1 MIRRFLPALI
11 VAWIVSLSAL
21 RAHEIRPAYLQI
33 DETAPGAYDVLWKM
47 PRVGDR
53 VLDVRPEF
61 DRGFTLEEGPGGA
74 LLDGHVVYHYRL
86 SGEQPLAGT
95 TLTIRGLPRTTIDV
109 LANLNLL
116 DGQKHTFLL
125 HPTSPELVFPREPSK
140 WGVMKTYTRLGIE
153 HILLGIDHLL
163 FVLALLLIIDGRK
176 RLVGTITAFTLA
188 HSITLVLST
197 LGYVSL
203 PGPPV
208 EAVIAL
214 SIALVAID
222 ILRKRRGANPA
233 TARWPWLVAFVFGL
247 LHGFGFAGALVDIGL
262 PQQSLPLALLFFNV
276 GVEVGQLI
284 FIGGVFAIA
293 WAFRRLE
300 IRLPDWAKAVPPYAI
315 GSLAMFWAIERSW
328 DYTFGLLAWASVP

>member
-1 MIRRFLPALI
+1 MNFRVVLVLVLTWVVFLP
-11 VAWIVSLSAL
+11 AL

-33 DETAPGAYDVLWKM
+33 DEAAPGVYDVLWKM

-61 DRGFTLEEGPGGA
+61 DPGFTLEEGPGGA
-74 LLDGHVVYHYRL
+74 LLDAHVVYHYRL
-86 SGEQPLAGT
+86 SGDQPLAGT
-95 TLTIRGLPRTTIDV
+95 TLSIRGLSRTTIDV

-125 HPTSPELVFPREPSK
+125 HPTSPQLVFPRESST
-140 WGVMKTYTRLGIE
+140 WGEVTTYTLLGIE

-163 FVLALLLIIDGRK
+163 FVLALLLIIDGRR

-188 HSITLVLST
+188 HSITLVLCT

-222 ILRKRRGANPA
+222 ILRKRRGEHPA
-233 TARWPWLVAFVFGL
+233 TARWPWMVAFVFGL
-247 LHGFGFAGALVDIGL
+247 LHGFGFAGALVGIGL
-262 PQQSLPLALLFFNV
+262 PQQAVPLALLFFNV
-276 GVEVGQLI
+276 GVEVGQLL
-284 FIGGVFAIA
+284 FVGLVLAMG
-293 WAFRRLE
+293 WSFRRLS
-300 IRLPDWAKAVPPYAI
+300 IRLPGWTQVVPPYAI
-315 GSLAMFWAIERSW
+315 GGLAMFWAIQRSW
-328 DYTFGLLAWASVP
+328 DYTLGLLL